1 MSIIDESPVI
11 SQSTTKFSKLVNSND
26 LNGLEKDENL
36 NTININNLNKI
47 TNLDEDISKSQ
58 KSNLLQSNFFDNVNN
73 SKSSTSNTNMTNK
86 DTVFTLK
93 KWNLVAMWS
102 WDVECEVCAICRTPL
117 MDSCLKCQTDNK
129 HDDCVV
135 VWGDCN
141 HSFHNCCM
149 SQWIKSR
156 NLCPLCQ
163 TEWHVQRIGR

>member
-1 MSIIDESPVI
+1 MT
-11 SQSTTKFSKLVNSND
+11 STLTSND
-26 LNGLEKDENL
+26 SVEAPTPASLLNIPIKANEQLVDSVNPSIL
-36 NTININNLNKI
+36 TAVSNNNNNNTNIINANI
-47 TNLDEDISKSQ
+47 KSA
-58 KSNLLQSNFFDNVNN
+58 KSNLMASKDATNN
-73 SKSSTSNTNMTNK
+73 KDANK
-86 DTVFTLK
+86 DTFFTLK

-163 TEWHVQRIGR
+163 SEWHVQRVGR